1 VKGLLCRLVRIF
13 KHPAIERDVM
23 TVRLGIVMDPID
35 RIQFKKDSSLAM
47 LWAAQHR
54 GWQLVYMEPEDMYLD
69 GGQARARSRN
79 LTVRMDPIDWY
90 SFESEDDIA
99 LGDLDVILMRQDPPV
114 DREFLMATYILSA
127 AEEQGALVVNSPATL
142 RDCNEKL
149 FATQFEDLTPP
160 LIVTCSS
167 ARLRA
172 FYAEHKDIIMKPIDG
187 MGGSSIFRIKEN
199 DGNLG
204 VIIETLTEHG
214 TRQAMAQ
221 KFVPAITQG
230 DKRILMIEGEPVP
243 YALARIPSAGENR
256 GNLAAGGRGEGRELT
271 DRDREICARVAPVIK
286 AKGLMF
292 VGLDVIGDYLTE
304 INVTSPT
311 CIREL
316 DAAFGIDISAMLMDA
331 IANRLQQR

>member
-1 VKGLLCRLVRIF
+1 
-13 KHPAIERDVM
+13 M

-47 LWAAQHR
+47 LWAAQQR
-54 GWQLVYMEPEDMYLD
+54 GWQLVYMEPADMYLA
-69 GGQARARSRN
+69 GGQARARARN
-79 LTVRMDPIDWY
+79 LTVRMNPDDWY
-90 SFESEDDIA
+90 SFESEGDIA
-99 LGDLDVILMRQDPPV
+99 LGELDVILMRQDPPI

-127 AEEQGALVVNSPATL
+127 AEDQGALVVNPPAAL

-149 FATQFEDLTPP
+149 FATQFEGLTPP
-160 LIVTCSS
+160 LIVTCC
-167 ARLRA
+167 AGRLRG
-172 FYAEHKDIIMKPIDG
+172 FYAQHKDVIMKPIDG
-187 MGGSSIFRIKEN
+187 MGGSSIFRIREN

-221 KFVPAITQG
+221 KFVPEIEQG
-230 DKRILMIEGEPVP
+230 DKRILMIEGEAVP
-243 YALARIPSAGENR
+243 FALARIPSAGENR
-256 GNLAAGGRGEGRELT
+256 GNLAAGGRGVGRELT
-271 DRDREICARVAPVIK
+271 DRDREICARVAPVVK
-286 AKGLMF
+286 ARGLMF

-316 DAAFGIDISAMLMDA
+316 DSAFGIDIGAMLMDA

>member
-1 VKGLLCRLVRIF
+1 
-13 KHPAIERDVM
+13 M

-47 LWAAQHR
+47 LWAAQQR
-54 GWQLVYMEPEDMYLD
+54 SWQLVYMEPEDMYLN

-79 LTVRMDPIDWY
+79 LTVRMDPNDWY

-127 AEEQGALVVNSPATL
+127 AEVQGALVVNPPATL

-172 FYAEHKDIIMKPIDG
+172 FYAEHKDVIMKPIDG

-214 TRQAMAQ
+214 TRQAMVQ

-331 IANRLQQR
+331 IAKRLQQR

>member
-1 VKGLLCRLVRIF
+1 
-13 KHPAIERDVM
+13 
-23 TVRLGIVMDPID
+23 
-35 RIQFKKDSSLAM
+35 
-47 LWAAQHR
+47 
-54 GWQLVYMEPEDMYLD
+54 MEPEDMYLK

-79 LTVRMDPIDWY
+79 LTVRMDPNDWY

-127 AEEQGALVVNSPATL
+127 AEVQGALVVNPPATL

-331 IANRLQQR
+331 IAKRLQQR

>member
-1 VKGLLCRLVRIF
+1 
-13 KHPAIERDVM
+13 
-23 TVRLGIVMDPID
+23 MDPID

-47 LWAAQHR
+47 LWAAQQQ
-54 GWQLVYMEPEDMYLD
+54 GWQLVYMEPEDMYLT

-79 LTVRMDPIDWY
+79 LTVRMDPNDWY

-127 AEEQGALVVNSPATL
+127 AEEQGALVVNPPAAL

-149 FATQFEDLTPP
+149 FATQFVDLTPP

-172 FYAEHKDIIMKPIDG
+172 FYAEHKDVIMKPIDG

-256 GNLAAGGRGEGRELT
+256 GNLAVGGRGEGRELT

-316 DAAFGIDISAMLMDA
+316 DAAFGIDISAMLMEA
-331 IANRLQQR
+331 IAKRLQQR

>member
-1 VKGLLCRLVRIF
+1 
-13 KHPAIERDVM
+13 M

-47 LWAAQHR
+47 LWAAQQR
-54 GWQLVYMEPEDMYLD
+54 GWQLVYMEPEDLYLN

-79 LTVRMDPIDWY
+79 LTVRMDPSDWY

-114 DREFLMATYILSA
+114 DRNFLMATYILSA
-127 AEEQGALVVNSPATL
+127 AEEQGALVVNPPAML

-172 FYAEHKDIIMKPIDG
+172 FYAEHKDIIIKPIDG
-187 MGGSSIFRIKEN
+187 MGGSSIFRVKEG

-221 KFVPAITQG
+221 KFVPDIKQG

-316 DAAFGIDISAMLMDA
+316 DASFGIDISAMLMDA

>member
-1 VKGLLCRLVRIF
+1 
-13 KHPAIERDVM
+13 M

-47 LWAAQHR
+47 LWAAQQR

-69 GGQARARSRN
+69 GSQARARSRN
-79 LTVRMDPIDWY
+79 LTVRMDPNDWY

-127 AEEQGALVVNSPATL
+127 AEEQGALVVNPPAML

-187 MGGSSIFRIKEN
+187 MGGSSIFRVKES

-221 KFVPAITQG
+221 KFVPDIKQG

-331 IANRLQQR
+331 IASRLQQR

>member
-1 VKGLLCRLVRIF
+1 
-13 KHPAIERDVM
+13 
-23 TVRLGIVMDPID
+23 MDPID

-47 LWAAQHR
+47 LWAAQQR
-54 GWQLVYMEPEDMYLD
+54 GWQLVYMEPEDMYLN

-79 LTVRMDPIDWY
+79 LTVRMDPNDWY

-127 AEEQGALVVNSPATL
+127 AEEQGALVVNPPAML

-316 DAAFGIDISAMLMDA
+316 DAAFGIDISALLMDA
-331 IANRLQQR
+331 IAKRLQQR

>member
-1 VKGLLCRLVRIF
+1 
-13 KHPAIERDVM
+13 M
-23 TVRLGIVMDPID
+23 TVRLGIVMDPIN

-47 LWAAQHR
+47 LWAAQQR
-54 GWQLVYMEPEDMYLD
+54 GWQLIYMEPEDMYLK

-79 LTVRMDPIDWY
+79 LTVRMDPNDWY

-127 AEEQGALVVNSPATL
+127 AEVQGALVVNPPATL

-331 IANRLQQR
+331 IAKRLQQR